1 MNKRFG
7 ALALV
12 AAVATAAGLFA
23 GPSKSAA
30 SNPYCKP
37 AALPCVI
44 TLTGTGPSPSTLTME
59 AWRGLAFINTD
70 SVTHTV
76 VFANGLC
83 SLTLTAGEENGH
95 GVYCKSDFTAFVG
108 TYAYTVDGKFPGTV
122 ATKPIPRSVTLTAR
136 THTIR
141 SGARLTLHGMV
152 VPPGWRYHVSNPP
165 AWKHNVTVTVLA
177 RPDGQHSFRPIATV
191 NPRLL
196 STDPGSWRLTVRP
209 AATTTYIAK
218 VTSQLPQG
226 QIWTNAKSRPFT
238 VRTRREEPR

>member
-1 MNKRFG
+1 MNKRT
-7 ALALV
+7 AAVAVLV
-12 AAVATAAGLFA
+12 AAAGAAGLFV
-23 GPSKSAA
+23 GPSNSAA

-37 AALPCVI
+37 VHPCVI
-44 TLTGTGPSPSTLTME
+44 TLTGTGPSPSTLTMR
-59 AWRGLAFINTD
+59 AQRGLLFANQD
-70 SVTHTV
+70 SVSHTV

-83 SLTLTAGEENGH
+83 SLTVTPGEQESGNNGA
-95 GVYCKSDFTAFVG
+95 YCQSDFTAYVG

-122 ATKPIPRSVTLTAR
+122 VTTPIRRTVTLTAR

-141 SGARLTLHGMV
+141 SGARLTLHGVV

-191 NPRLL
+191 NPRILT
-196 STDPGSWRLTVRP
+196 TDPGRWLLTVRP
-209 AATTTYIAK
+209 QAPTIYIAK

-238 VRTRREEPR
+238 VRIRR